1 MKNIFILAALG
12 MNLIGASAMAQQ
24 FQLIPKADA
33 SSGVTMTIPYDLGT
47 HHGVASQVTGVI
59 TASQNFNSISGKLI
73 VPLATMTTGNPT
85 RDCHMR
91 EALGLDYS
99 KSQFPKIHIC
109 DPHDQLPT
117 TGPDSV
123 VFQTVEFILLG
134 VTGGGDIASQ
144 LKPGNSFALT
154 ANGTWVIHGV
164 QKNISFPLK
173 INVLDGGVLNI
184 KGTVP
189 FSLSDYGVIVK
200 PVLGIGVKNDMTAT
214 LDILVATQ
222 K

>member
-1 MKNIFILAALG
+1 MYKEN
-12 MNLIGASAMAQQ
+12 
-24 FQLIPKADA
+24 
-33 SSGVTMTIPYDLGT
+33 GV
-47 HHGVASQVTGVI
+47 S
-59 TASQNFNSISGKLI
+59 
-73 VPLATMTTGNPT
+73 
-85 RDCHMR
+85 
-91 EALGLDYS
+91 
-99 KSQFPKIHIC
+99 
-109 DPHDQLPT
+109 
-117 TGPDSV
+117 
-123 VFQTVEFILLG
+123 
-134 VTGGGDIASQ
+134 
-144 LKPGNSFALT
+144 
-154 ANGTWVIHGV
+154 HGV